1 MATAVLKRDLQ
12 TKTSSRKRTINWH
25 LDDGITPTRAEF
37 AEMVREAESG
47 KGMTFEQYQAK
58 TKDYTFDDL
67 NDTSKKAFKEAENH
81 KNLKGY
87 ASVNSLIADC

>member
-37 AEMVREAESG
+37 AEMVRKAESG

-58 TKDYTFDDL
+58 TNVWL
-67 NDTSKKAFKEAENH
+67 EN
-81 KNLKGY
+81 NL
-87 ASVNSLIADC
+87 